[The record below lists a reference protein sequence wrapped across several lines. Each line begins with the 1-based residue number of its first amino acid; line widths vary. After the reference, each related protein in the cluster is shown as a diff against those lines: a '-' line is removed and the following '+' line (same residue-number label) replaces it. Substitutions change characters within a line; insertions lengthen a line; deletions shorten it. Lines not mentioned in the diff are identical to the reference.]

1 MKFFLLLLVS
11 LIPLFSAPIA
21 RADTVEELLKVAD
34 ELAQMDLPYLW
45 AGNDPAQ
52 GGLDCSGF
60 MMYVF
65 KKAWGIELP
74 DESGKQLEYFY
85 KHGKVW
91 DGNTKKFNLSVLR
104 PGDLVFITG
113 TRASDRPS
121 PITHVMMIVGP
132 DRIVGSQD
140 EGRREKYGTPGVG
153 YFKQRLFRPYG
164 IPSLG
169 AEPYRKNATIYAY
182 ARLYPPK
189 EKEKK

>member
-1 MKFFLLLLVS
+1 MKHTLLILLS
-11 LIPLFSAPIA
+11 LGLFSFPL
-21 RADTVEELLKVAD
+21 RAHTVEELLRVAD
-34 ELAQMDLPYLW
+34 EVANMNLPYLW

-74 DESGKQLEYFY
+74 DESGKQLEYCY

-91 DGNTKKFNLSVLR
+91 DADSKDFKLSMLR
-104 PGDLVFITG
+104 PGDLMFVSG
-113 TRASDRPS
+113 TRPSDRPS

-140 EGRREKYGTPGVG
+140 EGAREKYGTPGVG

-164 IPSLG
+164 IPRLG
-169 AEPYRKNATIYAY
+169 PEPYRKNPTIYAY
-182 ARLYPPK
+182 ARLFPPK
-189 EKEKK
+189 KKTP